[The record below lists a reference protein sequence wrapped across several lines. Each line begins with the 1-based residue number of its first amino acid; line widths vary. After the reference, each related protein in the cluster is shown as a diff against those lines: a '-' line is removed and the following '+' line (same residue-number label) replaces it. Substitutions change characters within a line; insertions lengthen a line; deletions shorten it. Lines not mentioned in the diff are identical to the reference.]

1 MNYLQWKEFGNHNEV
16 FIKRWGQ
23 RKKKIEAS
31 SKATNLKLVGVTNLY
46 SIPWYKQLNL
56 FNH

>member
-1 MNYLQWKEFGNHNEV
+1 MRSKKET
-16 FIKRWGQ
+16 
-23 RKKKIEAS
+23 KIEAS
-31 SKATNLKLVGVTNLY
+31 TKSTNLKLVGVANLY